1 MGFPRQ
7 EDWSGLPSAFP
18 RIGRSGDLPSPGIE
32 LRSPALQV
40 VSRSVEDVGLVPGT
54 GRYPGKGNGYPLQ
67 YYCLENSLDKEV
79 HGLQSMGSHSVGHG

>member
-7 EDWSGLPSAFP
+7 EDWSGLPSPF
-18 RIGRSGDLPSPGIE
+18 SGDLPSPGIE

-40 VSRSVEDVGLVPGT
+40 VSRSVEDVGSVPGS

-67 YYCLENSLDKEV
+67 HYCLENSLDKEV
-79 HGLQSMGSHSVGHG
+79 RGL